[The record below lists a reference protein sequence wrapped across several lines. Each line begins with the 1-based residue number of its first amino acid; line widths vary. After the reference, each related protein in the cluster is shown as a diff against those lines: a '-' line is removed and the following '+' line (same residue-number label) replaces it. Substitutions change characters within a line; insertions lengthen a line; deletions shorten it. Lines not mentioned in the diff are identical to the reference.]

1 MNEDIVAISVTPAQR
16 RWLEDMLTGRT
27 EPFSDVDCG
36 WQILAAV
43 YDALPVV
50 AS

>member
-1 MNEDIVAISVTPAQR
+1 MSEDIVAISVSAVQR
-16 RWLEDMLTGRT
+16 RWLEDMLTDRT
-27 EPFSDVDCG
+27 EPFDDVDCG
-36 WQILAAV
+36 WQILQAV